1 MPTVAYLRIS
11 TGGPSPDSQRLA
23 ILDYA
28 HCHGLTVQ
36 TFVEAHASARHHGA
50 RQGVATL
57 LEQLHP
63 GDLLLVS
70 ELARLGRSVGQIIQ
84 LMDRLLK
91 QQVRLVAIK
100 EHLHLNGTQDLQ
112 TKVMITLLGRFAEI
126 ERDLIAERTKEGLA
140 AAHVGPS
147 GPPGSWAGKPRGK
160 PWWPKQSRKRRS
172 PKFWASPARP
182 CMPLSSPDTWPEG
195 GSGRGGPRRAAR
207 GRQHAPCGVVAHP
220 LKGDAACRW
229 R

>member
-11 TGGPSPDSQRLA
+11 TGGQSLDSQRLA

-28 HCHGLTVQ
+28 HRHGLLVQ
-36 TFVEAHASARHHGA
+36 TFVEAHASARHPGT

-70 ELARLGRSVGQIIQ
+70 ELSRLGRSVGQIIQ
-84 LMDRLLK
+84 LVDRLLK

-100 EHLHLNGTQDLQ
+100 EHIQLNGAQDLQ
-112 TKVMITLLGRFAEI
+112 TKVMITLFGLFAEI

-140 AAHVGPS
+140 AARANGRL
-147 GPPGSWAGKPRGK
+147 PGR
-160 PWWPKQSRKRRS
+160 PKGVLGTSKLTGHEAEIQHLLAKTVSKASIAKILGVSRSTLHAFIQSRRL
-172 PKFWASPARP
+172 A
-182 CMPLSSPDTWPEG
+182 
-195 GSGRGGPRRAAR
+195 
-207 GRQHAPCGVVAHP
+207 
-220 LKGDAACRW
+220 
-229 R
+229 